1 MRKTCSIFICIC
13 LMLLSFAPSAFA
25 IDKGDGTEQNPY
37 QVSTLD
43 DLKAVADN
51 LSAYYI
57 QTADIDASGENAA
70 LISGSFT
77 GHYNGNGKK
86 ITFNTTEAGFA
97 FSIFRIIEAGGVV
110 ENLYTEGTIAG
121 GQNSIAPIV
130 YSLLGTVRNCHNS
143 ADVTS
148 TQTYSDG
155 QRGNVGGIA
164 AFMGKGAVIENCT
177 NSGDLSAQDYVG
189 GIVSGVNY
197 SAVDYAIRNCS
208 STGNLTASKLFAGGI
223 VGAVTGSVTGSLVIN
238 NCHSSGNI
246 QAGSYA
252 GGIIGGL
259 NQNLNGTLDIR
270 YCSSSADVTATT
282 DYAGGIFGA
291 SAYNLTDGTINITR
305 CYATGK
311 ISATTSAGGMGAC
324 FVVVNTTKTSANITG
339 NYFAGTLSGGRIGAM
354 VGTPFVNNRT
364 GTINIAISRNYST
377 APAVSSYQKMAGYNS
392 TSTSGTAK
400 WSCPT
405 ASNFILKDGTSTLS
419 YASAITAEELSDAD
433 TFYAK
438 YDTLSDYFD
447 YDIGDR
453 TDKYPYPQF
462 ASNPHN
468 APGTVLIPVTFICGE
483 NGTVSKKDG
492 YVTSGDTV
500 SVKIQP
506 NDGYI
511 ISSVLCGEAPAV
523 IQDVSGFTYQ
533 TSPLAK
539 NTAIT
544 VAFETAPVQTPEIV
558 SDVKWNYVP
567 SGETAS
573 GNITFGK
580 VTGEEAK
587 ITDYGIIY
595 SASNAVPLLDGDD
608 CITFSARNYGGKSAN
623 GFYGVSLTG
632 SVLNHQQYY
641 TRTYVTYTDQDG
653 LPHTEYGV
661 VITVDLRK

>member
-25 IDKGDGTEQNPY
+25 IDKGDGTEENPY

-97 FSIFRIIEAGGVV
+97 FSIFKIIEAGGVV

-197 SAVDYAIRNCS
+197 STADYAIRNCS
-208 STGNLTASKLFAGGI
+208 STGNLTAGKLFAGGI

-291 SAYNLTDGTINITR
+291 SAYSLTDGTINITR

-339 NYFAGTLSGGRIGAM
+339 NYFAG
-354 VGTPFVNNRT
+354 
-364 GTINIAISRNYST
+364 
-377 APAVSSYQKMAGYNS
+377 
-392 TSTSGTAK
+392 
-400 WSCPT
+400 
-405 ASNFILKDGTSTLS
+405 
-419 YASAITAEELSDAD
+419 
-433 TFYAK
+433 
-438 YDTLSDYFD
+438 TLSDYFD

-500 SVKIQP
+500 SVKILP
-506 NDGYI
+506 NNGYI

-544 VAFETAPVQTPEIV
+544 VEFETAPVQTPEIV

-587 ITDYGIIY
+587 ITDYGIVY

-623 GFYGVSLTG
+623 GFYGVFLTG
-632 SVLNHQQYY
+632 SVLDNQQYY
-641 TRTYVTYTDQDG
+641 TRTYVTYTGQDG